1 MDEAVKYIGKW
12 QQKSVIL
19 EKLEGPIGEGSV
31 EFPCGD
37 KFEGYFHLS
46 FANIQGP
53 CYVADGKYTFADG
66 KYIENAWINTSENL
80 TMFGLEGVYEV
91 RNADGSLV
99 SITSFWLN
107 KRHGI
112 EILVGSTVEAVEWYL
127 GEEQKHYEVKNY
139 TLNAIDKDRRELV
152 VELANGVSITMVGG
166 RIVPNRY
173 ENYVYENYL
182 MAKLTYENGDVYESI
197 NYGIRNLQPYDGVGT
212 RYLANGKMCDEYY
225 KGYELE
231 RIGRE
236 SWNPACAVEKSI
248 PNPINPE
255 EQIAA
260 RVWGNHIE
268 YGYLCEMIYDGD
280 VVDDMPHGQ
289 GVLKDVK
296 SDAYIDG
303 KLGTRWIYTYEGTF
317 ERGRCHGRIVF
328 TNHDK
333 NTTQECEWKNGLSV
347 SATPITLRY
356 KWTRILEGEYDIRTG
371 TVEIGGVGMKCPFD
385 GFEYVRVL
393 EVSPTQIVFNV
404 CEPLC
409 PGGSMSLEKELT
421 YDLKYYL
428 DLYWDKE

>member
-1 MDEAVKYIGKW
+1 MKDAVKYIGEW

-139 TLNAIDKDRRELV
+139 TLNAIDECRRELV
-152 VELANGVSITMVGG
+152 VELANGISVTMVGG
-166 RIVPNRY
+166 RLVPNKY
-173 ENYVYENYL
+173 ENYVYDNYL
-182 MAKLTYENGDVYESI
+182 MAKVVYDNGDVYESI
-197 NYGIRNLQPYDGVGT
+197 NYGIRNLQPYGRCGT
-212 RYLANGKMCDEYY
+212 RRCADGMMRVEYY

-231 RIGRE
+231 RIERE
-236 SWNPACAVEKSI
+236 AWDRSRVEEKQI

-255 EQIAA
+255 ELITAY
-260 RVWGNHIE
+260 VWSNHIE
-268 YGYLCEMIYDGD
+268 YIDDLNMKYDGD
-280 VVDDMPHGQ
+280 VVDGMPHGQ
-289 GVLKDVK
+289 GVL
-296 SDAYIDG
+296 SDMRSQAYIDG
-303 KLGTRWIYTYEGTF
+303 KLGYSWRFTYEGTF
-317 ERGRCHGRIVF
+317 EHGRCHGRIVF
-328 TNHDK
+328 TDHEK
-333 NTTQECEWKNGLSV
+333 NTTQECEWNNGLSV
-347 SATPITLRY
+347 SAIPVTLRY
-356 KWTRILEGEYDIRTG
+356 EWERILEGEFDIRTG
-371 TVEIGGVGMKCPFD
+371 TVEMGVGMRCPFD
-385 GFEYVRVL
+385 GFNYVRL
-393 EVSPTQIVFNV
+393 LKVSASQIVFNV

-409 PGGSMSLEKELT
+409 PGGSISLENELT
-421 YDLKYYL
+421 YDLAYNLKL
-428 DLYWDKE
+428 TWDKE

>member
-1 MDEAVKYIGKW
+1 MKDAVKYIGEW

-139 TLNAIDKDRRELV
+139 TLNAIDECRRELV
-152 VELANGVSITMVGG
+152 VELANGISVTMVGG
-166 RIVPNRY
+166 RLVPNKY
-173 ENYVYENYL
+173 ENYVYDNYL
-182 MAKLTYENGDVYESI
+182 MAKVVYDNGDVYESI
-197 NYGIRNLQPYDGVGT
+197 NYGIRNLQPYGRCGT
-212 RYLANGKMCDEYY
+212 RRCADGMMRVEYY

-231 RIGRE
+231 RIERE
-236 SWNPACAVEKSI
+236 AWDRSRVEEKQI

-255 EQIAA
+255 ELITAY
-260 RVWGNHIE
+260 VWSNHIE
-268 YGYLCEMIYDGD
+268 YIDDLNMKYDGD
-280 VVDDMPHGQ
+280 VVDGMPHGQ
-289 GVLKDVK
+289 GVL
-296 SDAYIDG
+296 SDMRSQAYIDG
-303 KLGTRWIYTYEGTF
+303 KLGYSWRFTYEGTF
-317 ERGRCHGRIVF
+317 EHGRCHGRIVF

>member
-1 MDEAVKYIGKW
+1 MKDAVKYIGEW

-139 TLNAIDKDRRELV
+139 TLNAIDECRRELV
-152 VELANGVSITMVGG
+152 VELANGISVTMVGG
-166 RIVPNRY
+166 RLVPNKY
-173 ENYVYENYL
+173 ENYVYDNYL
-182 MAKLTYENGDVYESI
+182 MAKVVYDNGDVYESI
-197 NYGIRNLQPYDGVGT
+197 NYGIRNLQPYGRCGT
-212 RYLANGKMCDEYY
+212 RRCADGMMRVEYY

-231 RIGRE
+231 RIERE
-236 SWNPACAVEKSI
+236 AWDRSRVEEKQI

-255 EQIAA
+255 ELITAY
-260 RVWGNHIE
+260 VWSNHIE
-268 YGYLCEMIYDGD
+268 YIDDLNMKYDGD
-280 VVDDMPHGQ
+280 VVDGMPHGQ
-289 GVLKDVK
+289 GVL
-296 SDAYIDG
+296 SDMRSQAYIDG
-303 KLGTRWIYTYEGTF
+303 KLGYSWRFTYEGTF
-317 ERGRCHGRIVF
+317 EHGRCHGRIVF
-328 TNHDK
+328 TDHEK
-333 NTTQECEWKNGLSV
+333 NTTQECEWNNGLSV
-347 SATPITLRY
+347 SAIPVTLRY
-356 KWTRILEGEYDIRTG
+356 EWERILEGEFDIRTG
-371 TVEIGGVGMKCPFD
+371 TVEMGVGMRCPFD
-385 GFEYVRVL
+385 GFNYVRL
-393 EVSPTQIVFNV
+393 LKVSASQIVFNV

-409 PGGSMSLEKELT
+409 PGGSISLEKELT
-421 YDLKYYL
+421 YDLAYNLKL
-428 DLYWDKE
+428 TWDKE

>member
-1 MDEAVKYIGKW
+1 MKDAVKYIGEW

-139 TLNAIDKDRRELV
+139 TLNAIDECRRELV
-152 VELANGVSITMVGG
+152 VELANGISVTMVGG
-166 RIVPNRY
+166 RLVPNKY
-173 ENYVYENYL
+173 ENYVYDNYL
-182 MAKLTYENGDVYESI
+182 MAKVVYDNGDVYESI
-197 NYGIRNLQPYDGVGT
+197 NYGIRNLQPYGRCGT
-212 RYLANGKMCDEYY
+212 RRCADGMMRVEYY

-231 RIGRE
+231 RIERE
-236 SWNPACAVEKSI
+236 AWDRSRVEEKQI

-255 EQIAA
+255 ELITAY
-260 RVWGNHIE
+260 VWSNHIE
-268 YGYLCEMIYDGD
+268 YIDDLNMKYDGD
-280 VVDDMPHGQ
+280 VVDGMPHGQ
-289 GVLKDVK
+289 GVL
-296 SDAYIDG
+296 SDMRSQAYIDG
-303 KLGTRWIYTYEGTF
+303 KLGYSWRFTYEGTF

>member
-1 MDEAVKYIGKW
+1 MKDAVKYIGEW

-139 TLNAIDKDRRELV
+139 TLNAIDECRRELV
-152 VELANGVSITMVGG
+152 VELANGISVTMVGG
-166 RIVPNRY
+166 RLVPNKY
-173 ENYVYENYL
+173 ENYVYDNYL
-182 MAKLTYENGDVYESI
+182 MAKVVYDNGDVYESI
-197 NYGIRNLQPYDGVGT
+197 NYGIRNLQPYGRCGT
-212 RYLANGKMCDEYY
+212 RRCADGMMRVEYY

-231 RIGRE
+231 RIERE
-236 SWNPACAVEKSI
+236 AWDRSRVEEKQI

-255 EQIAA
+255 ELIKAY
-260 RVWGNHIE
+260 VWSNHIE
-268 YGYLCEMIYDGD
+268 YIDDLNMKYDGD
-280 VVDDMPHGQ
+280 VVDGMPHGQ
-289 GVLKDVK
+289 GVL
-296 SDAYIDG
+296 SDMRSQAYIDG
-303 KLGTRWIYTYEGTF
+303 KLGYSWRFTYEGTF
-317 ERGRCHGRIVF
+317 EHGRCHGRIVF
-328 TNHDK
+328 TDHEK
-333 NTTQECEWKNGLSV
+333 NTTQECEWNNGLSV
-347 SATPITLRY
+347 SAIPVTLRY
-356 KWTRILEGEYDIRTG
+356 EWERILEGEFDIRTG
-371 TVEIGGVGMKCPFD
+371 TVEMGVGMRCPFD
-385 GFEYVRVL
+385 GFNYVRL
-393 EVSPTQIVFNV
+393 LKVSASQIVFNV

-409 PGGSMSLEKELT
+409 PGGSISLEKELT
-421 YDLKYYL
+421 YDLAYNLKL
-428 DLYWDKE
+428 TWDKE